1 MYVNNTNVNIQVIY
15 ELETLLQEF
24 AAHRQTNILSAFP
37 DVSYNASIWET
48 TTANKSQAHTG
59 A

>member
-37 DVSYNASIWET
+37 DVSYNASI
-48 TTANKSQAHTG
+48 
-59 A
+59 